1 MRILAL
7 DPAAKTGYA
16 LGEGPPMKASV
27 LQSGVWLIT
36 HDLDRHPGQR
46 LERFEDFLLDSHKAW
61 RFEALAYEKSTFGS
75 HNPAVKELH
84 AELAAVIRLVAA
96 RLAIPAW
103 GYAIQT
109 WKLRAVGN
117 GGADKGQIIRTLAT
131 LYGIRVTSED
141 QADAVGILLAAQIGE
156 PPEPK
161 RATERRVRRQR
172 KREPKLF

>member
-16 LGEGPPMKASV
+16 LGERKDQV

-36 HDLDRHPGQR
+36 HQLDTHPGQR
-46 LERFEDFLLDSHKAW
+46 LERLEDFLLDSHKAW
-61 RFEALAYEKSTFGS
+61 HFEALAYEKSTFGS
-75 HNPAVKELH
+75 HNPEVKELH

-96 RLAIPAW
+96 RLAMPAW
-103 GYAIQT
+103 GYPIGT

-117 GGADKGQIIRTLAT
+117 GGADKGQVIRALST

-141 QADAVGILLAAQIGE
+141 QADAVGILFAALIGE

-161 RATERRVRRQR
+161 RVTDRRGRQRR